1 MPQVLIELARYGEK
15 PVGELEAQ
23 RLANRL
29 GIEAY
34 IESSALTQRNL
45 KEVFDQA
52 ILSALQSTEELRRL
66 TAGRSKGNR
75 ILNSL
80 QNWRIS
86 QASDRGGLL
95 RSSRRSKSAKDGNDG
110 SITTASNSASAST
123 SASNSNSTSTSSS
136 SSIIQQHQQPQQLYQ
151 GHKPSTSKIN
161 ETNLKRQPSIWK
173 RFCCMS

>member
-1 MPQVLIELARYGEK
+1 
-15 PVGELEAQ
+15 
-23 RLANRL
+23 
-29 GIEAY
+29 
-34 IESSALTQRNL
+34 
-45 KEVFDQA
+45 
-52 ILSALQSTEELRRL
+52 LRRL

-173 RFCCMS
+173 RFCCMSWVELKQRLVMICMRKIRHGVILHEHFCGNSWQ